1 MLNFEHREYLL
12 LALILPLLFGLYLLY
27 HFIRNRDIKK
37 IGNPE
42 MLHSLISDYSFFRNF
57 LKFMLLLLA
66 LLLIIIAISGPRF
79 GSKLSEVKHEGI
91 DIIFALDVSNSMLA
105 EDIRPNRLERAKQE
119 LSRLL
124 DKLEND
130 RIGLIVFAGDAYTQI
145 PITNDYLSAKMFL
158 SGITPDMVSKQGTAI
173 GSAIELA
180 IRSFN
185 PQSPAGKAIV
195 IISDGENHEG
205 GVTEAI
211 KKAKE
216 KGIRIFTVGM
226 GLPQGVRIPV
236 SNNQYNRDYR
246 RDKEGNFV
254 ITKINEQ
261 MLMEIASAG
270 EGKYYRASSPDMGM
284 SSMLAALNKLNK
296 SEAETKVYTEFD
308 EKFPVM
314 IWLALGLLVLEF
326 FILERKN
333 RWLKNINLFDKK
345 NN

>member
-1 MLNFEHREYLL
+1 MLNFEHSEYLF
-12 LALILPLLFGLYLLY
+12 LAIILPLMVGLYMLY
-27 HFIRNRDIKK
+27 HFIRKRDIKK
-37 IGNPE
+37 IGNPD
-42 MLHSLISDYSFFRNF
+42 LLNSLMPDYSFFRNF
-57 LKFMLLLLA
+57 LKFSLLLLA
-66 LLLIIIAISGPRF
+66 LFLIIVAISGPRF
-79 GSKLSEVKHEGI
+79 GSKLSEAKHEGI
-91 DIIFALDVSNSMLA
+91 DLIFALDVSNSMLA
-105 EDIRPNRLERAKQE
+105 EDIKPNRLERAKQE

-130 RIGLIVFAGDAYTQI
+130 RIGLVVFAGDAYTQI

-158 SGITPDMVSKQGTAI
+158 SGISPDMVSQQGTAI

-185 PQSPAGKAIV
+185 LQSPAGKAIV

-205 GVTEAI
+205 GVTEAV

-236 SNNQYNRDYR
+236 GDSPYNRDYR
-246 RDKEGNFV
+246 RDKDGSFV
-254 ITKINEQ
+254 VTKINEQ
-261 MLMEIASAG
+261 MLMEIADAG
-270 EGKYYRASSPDMGM
+270 EGKYYRASSADMGM

-296 SEAETKVYTEFD
+296 SETETKVYTEFD

-333 RWLKNINLFDKK
+333 RWLKHIHIFDKK